1 MTEVKQFYCDLYSAN
16 AESSNVSYSSLHK
29 PEIPKLTTE
38 KKNICE
44 GILSVKE
51 CFDCLQSFEN
61 NKSPGNDGLIAE
73 FYKTFWNSVGGLLVD
88 SLNCAYDR
96 GELSNSQKQPII
108 KLIEKKEKDE
118 RKICNWRP
126 ISLINVDA
134 KIGSKAIATRLQ
146 RVLPDIIH
154 HNQKAYVKGRTIL
167 DVVRTIDDIFE
178 YTKREK
184 INGVLVAIDF
194 KKAFDSINHKFM
206 YNALT
211 AFNFGL
217 SLIHWV
223 QTFYKNIS
231 SSVMNNGYTTGPF
244 PILKGV
250 RQGVPLSPY
259 LFIICPEVLAISIR
273 SDK

>member
-1 MTEVKQFYCDLYSAN
+1 MTEVEQFYSELYSAN
-16 AESSNVSYSSLHK
+16 AESSNVSYSFLHK

-44 GILSVKE
+44 GKLSVKE

-61 NKSPGNDGLIAE
+61 NKSPGNDGLTAE
-73 FYKTFWNSVGGLLVD
+73 FYKTFWNSLGGLLVD
-88 SLNCAYDR
+88 SLNCAYDL
-96 GELSNSQKQPII
+96 GELSNSQKQAII
-108 KLIEKKEKDE
+108 KLIKKKEKDK

-154 HNQKAYVKGRTIL
+154 HNQNAYVKGRTIL
-167 DVVRTIDDIFE
+167 DAVRTIDDIFE

-194 KKAFDSINHKFM
+194 KKA
-206 YNALT
+206 
-211 AFNFGL
+211 
-217 SLIHWV
+217 
-223 QTFYKNIS
+223 
-231 SSVMNNGYTTGPF
+231 P
-244 PILKGV
+244 
-250 RQGVPLSPY
+250 
-259 LFIICPEVLAISIR
+259 
-273 SDK
+273 